1 MKVIVFKDKDN
12 EMFIMSNDFN
22 NLFYIMVSE
31 YEKGDIY

>member
-22 NLFYIMVSE
+22 NLFHIMVSE

>member
-12 EMFIMSNDFN
+12 EMFNMSNDFN
-22 NLFYIMVSE
+22 NLFHIMVSG